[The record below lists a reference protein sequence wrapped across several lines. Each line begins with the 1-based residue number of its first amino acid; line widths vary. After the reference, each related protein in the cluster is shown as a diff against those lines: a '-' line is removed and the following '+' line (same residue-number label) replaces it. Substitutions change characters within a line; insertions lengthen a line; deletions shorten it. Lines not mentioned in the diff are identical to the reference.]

1 MKYFGYLQRM
11 CMHAKNTQYYYTDK
25 KKTFKTRQIGYVQ

>member
-1 MKYFGYLQRM
+1 M

-25 KKTFKTRQIGYVQ
+25 KKHLKRDKLAMYSS